1 MVDASANNNMSAGK
15 QRLEI
20 WPSLQWPSDTTTL
33 IKWDNLLT
41 WGTRHKYET
50 KVVFGILNN
59 INYVGLD

>member
-1 MVDASANNNMSAGK
+1 MVDASANNNMSSGK

-33 IKWDNLLT
+33 IKWD
-41 WGTRHKYET
+41 TRHKYDT